1 MAVEDVIKLVK
12 KVATEVIPD
21 TITFTDV
28 KVEASNVVLYTP
40 NLEIFSDNNDLI
52 RKLAQNVRK
61 RIVIKADSS
70 VRKPIISAKQKLKEI
85 LPDEAGIV
93 DTRFDEI
100 NGDVIIYQLD
110 NSNPKL
116 VEETFKKVAKDY
128 GSINTLV
135 NAAGF
140 NIPQKFISEIDI
152 DLWKGVIN
160 DDINGFFNLIK
171 TGLPY
176 LRESQGSIVF
186 ISSAGL
192 FKYPPGDILSVAPKA
207 TIEHVLKGIAKEEG
221 KNGVRANSIA
231 LGVIDTGIFHRL
243 REENNTFFDD
253 AWHEAVMN
261 TLAIKRFGF
270 PKEVADTAVFLASS
284 KGGYITGHC
293 IPVDGGYHL

>member
-1 MAVEDVIKLVK
+1 MIDQNFKNGCVLIVGGSGGIGSLCAEEFSNSGAKVAITYFIKEEAAIKL
-12 KVATEVIPD
+12 ANDID
-21 TITFTDV
+21 ADV
-28 KVEASNVVLYTP
+28 N
-40 NLEIFSDNNDLI
+40 
-52 RKLAQNVRK
+52 
-61 RIVIKADSS
+61 
-70 VRKPIISAKQKLKEI
+70 
-85 LPDEAGIV
+85 
-93 DTRFDEI
+93 
-100 NGDVIIYQLD
+100 IYQLD
-110 NSNPKL
+110 NSNSKS
-116 VEETFKKVAKDY
+116 VEGTFKQVVKDF

-140 NIPQKFISEIDI
+140 DIPQKFISEIDI
-152 DLWKGVIN
+152 ELWREVI
-160 DDINGFFNLIK
+160 DADINGFFNLVK
-171 TGLPY
+171 FGLPY

-243 REENNTFFDD
+243 REENNTFFDE

-261 TLAIKRFGF
+261 TLAIKRFGL

>member
-1 MAVEDVIKLVK
+1 MTDSNFKKGCVLIVGGSGGIGSLCAQEFANSGA
-12 KVATEVIPD
+12 KVA
-21 TITFTDV
+21 ITYFKNEQAAIDI
-28 KVEASNVVLYTP
+28 AN
-40 NLEIFSDNNDLI
+40 
-52 RKLAQNVRK
+52 
-61 RIVIKADSS
+61 
-70 VRKPIISAKQKLKEI
+70 
-85 LPDEAGIV
+85 
-93 DTRFDEI
+93 EI
-100 NGDVIIYQLD
+100 NADVNIYQLD
-110 NSNPKL
+110 NSDSKS
-116 VEETFKKVAKDY
+116 VEDTYKNVIGDY

-140 NIPQKFISEIDI
+140 DIPQKFINEIDI
-152 DLWKGVIN
+152 DLWKGVI
-160 DDINGFFNLIK
+160 DADINGFFNLIK
-171 TGLPY
+171 SGLPY
-176 LRESQGSIVF
+176 LRESKGSIVF

-207 TIEHVLKGIAKEEG
+207 TIEHVLRGIAKEEG
-221 KNGVRANSIA
+221 KNGIRANSIA

-293 IPVDGGYHL
+293 VPVDGGYHL

>member
-1 MAVEDVIKLVK
+1 MIDQNFKNGCVLIVGGSGGIGSLCAEEFSISGA
-12 KVATEVIPD
+12 KVA
-21 TITFTDV
+21 ITYYKNEQAAINLANEIDADV
-28 KVEASNVVLYTP
+28 N
-40 NLEIFSDNNDLI
+40 
-52 RKLAQNVRK
+52 
-61 RIVIKADSS
+61 
-70 VRKPIISAKQKLKEI
+70 
-85 LPDEAGIV
+85 
-93 DTRFDEI
+93 
-100 NGDVIIYQLD
+100 IYQLD
-110 NSNPKL
+110 NSNSKS
-116 VEETFKKVAKDY
+116 VEDTFEQVVKDF

-140 NIPQKFISEIDI
+140 DIPQKFISEIDI
-152 DLWKGVIN
+152 ELWREVI
-160 DDINGFFNLIK
+160 DADINGFFNLVK
-171 TGLPY
+171 FGLPY
-176 LRESQGSIVF
+176 LRESQGSMVF

>member
-1 MAVEDVIKLVK
+1 MIDFNFKKGCVLIVGGSGGIGSLCAQEFANSDA
-12 KVATEVIPD
+12 KVA
-21 TITFTDV
+21 ITYYQNEQAAVDLANEINSDV
-28 KVEASNVVLYTP
+28 K
-40 NLEIFSDNNDLI
+40 
-52 RKLAQNVRK
+52 
-61 RIVIKADSS
+61 
-70 VRKPIISAKQKLKEI
+70 
-85 LPDEAGIV
+85 
-93 DTRFDEI
+93 
-100 NGDVIIYQLD
+100 IYQLD
-110 NSNPKL
+110 NSDSKS
-116 VEETFKKVAKDY
+116 VEDTFKKVIDDY

-140 NIPQKFISEIDI
+140 DIPQKFISEIDA
-152 DLWKGVIN
+152 DLWREVI
-160 DDINGFFNLIK
+160 DADINGFFNLIK
-171 TGLPY
+171 SGLPY

-261 TLAIKRFGF
+261 TLAIKRYGF

-284 KGGYITGHC
+284 RAGYITGHC

>member
-1 MAVEDVIKLVK
+1 MDKSFENGCVLVIGGSGGIGSLCAQEFARSGA
-12 KVATEVIPD
+12 KVA
-21 TITFTDV
+21 ITFNKNEQAAIDIANQINDDV
-28 KVEASNVVLYTP
+28 LV
-40 NLEIFSDNNDLI
+40 
-52 RKLAQNVRK
+52 
-61 RIVIKADSS
+61 
-70 VRKPIISAKQKLKEI
+70 
-85 LPDEAGIV
+85 
-93 DTRFDEI
+93 
-100 NGDVIIYQLD
+100 YQLD
-110 NSNPKL
+110 NSDPKL
-116 VEETFKKVAKDY
+116 VEATFKKVAKDH

-140 NIPQKFISEIDI
+140 DIPQKFISEIDI
-152 DLWKGVIN
+152 DLWRGVI
-160 DDINGFFNLIK
+160 DADINGFFNLVQ

-284 KGGYITGHC
+284 KAGYITGHC

>member
-1 MAVEDVIKLVK
+1 MIDSNFKEGCVLIVGGSGGIGSLCAQEFANSDA
-12 KVATEVIPD
+12 KVA
-21 TITFTDV
+21 ITYYKNEQAAIDI
-28 KVEASNVVLYTP
+28 AN
-40 NLEIFSDNNDLI
+40 
-52 RKLAQNVRK
+52 
-61 RIVIKADSS
+61 
-70 VRKPIISAKQKLKEI
+70 
-85 LPDEAGIV
+85 
-93 DTRFDEI
+93 EI
-100 NGDVIIYQLD
+100 NADVNIYQLD
-110 NSNPKL
+110 NSNSKS
-116 VEETFKKVAKDY
+116 VEVTFKNVIKDY

-140 NIPQKFISEIDI
+140 DIPQKFINEIDI
-152 DLWKGVIN
+152 DLWKGVI
-160 DDINGFFNLIK
+160 DADINGFFNLIK
-171 TGLPY
+171 SGLPY
-176 LRESQGSIVF
+176 LRKSKGSIVF

-207 TIEHVLKGIAKEEG
+207 TIEHVLRGIAKEEG
-221 KNGVRANSIA
+221 KNGIRANSIA

-293 IPVDGGYHL
+293 VPVDGGYHL

>member
-1 MAVEDVIKLVK
+1 MIDSNFNNGCVLIVGGSGGIGSLCAQEFANTGAN
-12 KVATEVIPD
+12 VA
-21 TITFTDV
+21 ITYYKNEQAAIDI
-28 KVEASNVVLYTP
+28 AN
-40 NLEIFSDNNDLI
+40 
-52 RKLAQNVRK
+52 
-61 RIVIKADSS
+61 
-70 VRKPIISAKQKLKEI
+70 
-85 LPDEAGIV
+85 
-93 DTRFDEI
+93 EI
-100 NGDVIIYQLD
+100 NAEVKIYQLD
-110 NSNPKL
+110 NSDPKS
-116 VEETFKKVAKDY
+116 VEDTFKKVIKEY

-140 NIPQKFISEIDI
+140 DIPQKFIGEIDI
-152 DLWKGVIN
+152 DLWKGVI
-160 DDINGFFNLIK
+160 DADINGFFNLIK
-171 TGLPY
+171 SGLPY
-176 LRESQGSIVF
+176 LRDSQGSIVF

-221 KNGVRANSIA
+221 KNGIRANSIA

-243 REENNTFFDD
+243 RQENNTFFDD

-284 KGGYITGHC
+284 RAGYITGHC

>member
-1 MAVEDVIKLVK
+1 MLKNFLIQAQRLPLPIIKNEQAAIKL
-12 KVATEVIPD
+12 ANDID
-21 TITFTDV
+21 ADV
-28 KVEASNVVLYTP
+28 N
-40 NLEIFSDNNDLI
+40 
-52 RKLAQNVRK
+52 
-61 RIVIKADSS
+61 
-70 VRKPIISAKQKLKEI
+70 
-85 LPDEAGIV
+85 
-93 DTRFDEI
+93 
-100 NGDVIIYQLD
+100 IYQLD
-110 NSNPKL
+110 NSNSKS
-116 VEETFKKVAKDY
+116 VEDTFEQVVKDF

-140 NIPQKFISEIDI
+140 DIPQKFISEIDI
-152 DLWKGVIN
+152 ELWREVI
-160 DDINGFFNLIK
+160 DADINGFFNLVK
-171 TGLPY
+171 FGLPY

-243 REENNTFFDD
+243 REENNTFFDE

-261 TLAIKRFGF
+261 TLAIKRFGL

>member
-1 MAVEDVIKLVK
+1 MIDLNFKKGCVLIVGGSGGIGSLCAQEFANSDA
-12 KVATEVIPD
+12 KVA
-21 TITFTDV
+21 ITYYKNEKAAVDLANEINSDV
-28 KVEASNVVLYTP
+28 K
-40 NLEIFSDNNDLI
+40 
-52 RKLAQNVRK
+52 
-61 RIVIKADSS
+61 
-70 VRKPIISAKQKLKEI
+70 
-85 LPDEAGIV
+85 
-93 DTRFDEI
+93 
-100 NGDVIIYQLD
+100 IYQLD
-110 NSNPKL
+110 NSDFKS
-116 VEETFKKVAKDY
+116 VEDTFKKVINDY

-140 NIPQKFISEIDI
+140 DIPQKFISEIDA
-152 DLWKGVIN
+152 DLWRGVI
-160 DDINGFFNLIK
+160 DVDINGFFNLIK
-171 TGLPY
+171 SGLPY
-176 LRESQGSIVF
+176 LRESHGSIVY

>member
-1 MAVEDVIKLVK
+1 MIDSNFQKGCVLIIGGSGGIGSLCAQEFANSNA
-12 KVATEVIPD
+12 KVA
-21 TITFTDV
+21 ITYY
-28 KVEASNVVLYTP
+28 KN
-40 NLEIFSDNNDLI
+40 
-52 RKLAQNVRK
+52 
-61 RIVIKADSS
+61 
-70 VRKPIISAKQKLKEI
+70 KQAAI
-85 LPDEAGIV
+85 DAAN
-93 DTRFDEI
+93 EI
-100 NGDVIIYQLD
+100 NADVNIYQLD
-110 NSNPKL
+110 NSDHKS
-116 VEETFKKVAKDY
+116 VENTFKKVIKDY

-140 NIPQKFISEIDI
+140 DIPQKFINEIDI
-152 DLWKGVIN
+152 DLWKGVI
-160 DDINGFFNLIK
+160 DADINGFFNLIK
-171 TGLPY
+171 SGLPY